1 MTLHDTAFWQEKAA
15 RLRPETRAF
24 INGAYCPAQSG
35 RTFSTINPATGQA
48 LAAVSACDAQDVDR
62 AVRSARLAFESG
74 VWSRQSPKERKRI
87 MLRFAKL
94 IEERVEELAL
104 LETLDVGK
112 PISDSLR
119 WDVPNAA
126 ACIAYYGE
134 AIDKIYGEVAPGPDD
149 LVSLVTREPL
159 GVVAAVVP
167 WNYPLLM
174 AAWKIGPALAAGNS
188 VILKPAEQSPLTA
201 IRIAALAVEAGLP
214 PGVLNVLPGLGPE
227 AGQAL
232 GLHPDVD
239 CVGFTGSVD
248 IGRRFLTY
256 AGQSNGKRVGLELGG
271 KSPQVVLA
279 DAGDL
284 DAVAEAVVAGIFSNT
299 GQVCN
304 AGSRLIVEAPIHDVL
319 LDKIIAASSAFAA
332 GDPLDPATAMGAVV
346 SREQMERVLAY
357 IDQGQTEGAR
367 LVAGGRRARAESGGY
382 FIAPTV
388 FDGVGNGM
396 TIARE
401 EIFGPVLS
409 VIPVRDVEAAVA
421 AANDTDFG
429 LAASV
434 WTRDVKRAH
443 QVAKALRAGTVWVNC
458 FDRGSISVPFG
469 GFKASGFGRDKSLHA
484 IDKYTDWKSTIIAI

>member
-24 INGAYCPAQSG
+24 IDGAYCPAQSG
-35 RTFSTINPATGQA
+35 RTFSTINPATGQPI
-48 LAAVSACDAQDVDR
+48 AAVSACDAQDVDR
-62 AVRSARLAFESG
+62 AVTSARRAFESG
-74 VWSRQSPKERKRI
+74 VWTRQSPKERKRI

-112 PISDSLR
+112 PIGDSLR

-346 SREQMERVLAY
+346 SREQMDRVLAY

-409 VIPVRDVEAAVA
+409 VIPVRDAEAAVA

-434 WTRDVKRAH
+434 WSSDVKRAH